1 MARLPVK
8 TVIVGF
14 WPVRG
19 RELIIIDPI
28 ASREICCPRE
38 LNPVPQKKKKKKKGG
53 EEEEKGRRKKRK
65 KKVEERRGTVLL
77 R

>member
-38 LNPVPQKKKKKKKGG
+38 LNPVPQKKKKKK
-53 EEEEKGRRKKRK
+53 EREKKK